1 MRMEAEALVGQRSDD
16 GGGGAVVEA
25 PGHALAHAEGGAA
38 EGVAGTTE
46 VGVLVQGHRPAAG
59 QGGKEEEEG
68 EEEGLH
74 VGGGSGGWGFL
85 CSSLRLARVF
95 RRLSASRGFQGV
107 ER

>member
-1 MRMEAEALVGQRSDD
+1 MRMEAEALVGQRGDD

-38 EGVAGTTE
+38 EGVAGAAE

-68 EEEGLH
+68 GEEGLH
-74 VGGGSGGWGFL
+74 VGGALEDGDFFV
-85 CSSLRLARVF
+85 RLFALQEF
-95 RRLSASRGFQGV
+95 FAD
-107 ER
+107 

>member
-38 EGVAGTTE
+38 EGVAGATE

-74 VGGGSGGWGFL
+74 VGGALEDRDFFV
-85 CSSLRLARVF
+85 RLFALQEF
-95 RRLSASRGFQGV
+95 FAD
-107 ER
+107 

>member
-1 MRMEAEALVGQRSDD
+1 MEAEALVGQRSDD

-38 EGVAGTTE
+38 EGVAGATE

-74 VGGGSGGWGFL
+74 VGGRWRIGI
-85 CSSLRLARVF
+85 SSFVSSPCKSFSPTER
-95 RRLSASRGFQGV
+95 ASRGFQGV